1 MPPAHSSRQTSLRSI
16 TDRLIVH
23 LSSVVV
29 SDIGVSWRQIVV
41 RDPLIDANVGLLVVF
56 FGPNDLL
63 TSFARFLI
71 GDVAVLEASA
81 HQSLVDDGDRVKLE
95 EPHQGIASSAA
106 RKVGFSFF

>member
-1 MPPAHSSRQTSLRSI
+1 MCPP
-16 TDRLIVH
+16 
-23 LSSVVV
+23 SVVV
-29 SDIGVSWRQIVV
+29 SDIGVSRRQIVV
-41 RDPLIDANVGLLVVF
+41 RDPLIVAIVGLPVVF
-56 FGPNDLL
+56 FGSNDLL

-71 GDVAVLEASA
+71 DDVAVLEAST